1 MTKKEKEQ
9 ETREIREAV
18 RVLKMAI
25 SNMAK
30 RKAQRYEQEFLLQVR
45 DMINEEIDING
56 YVQAHGAE
64 YVADQVKQELQ
75 K

>member
-18 RVLKMAI
+18 RVLKIAI
-25 SNMAK
+25 SNIAK
-30 RKAQRYEQEFLLQVR
+30 RKARRYEQEFLLQVR

-56 YVQAHGAE
+56 YVQARSAE
-64 YVADQVKQELQ
+64 YETDQIKQELQ

>member
-9 ETREIREAV
+9 ETREIMEAV

-56 YVQAHGAE
+56 YIKENSAE
-64 YVADQVKQELQ
+64 FTSNKIKEELLR
-75 K
+75 